1 MTVPQILRRL
11 DRCRRGDAARRTGRV
26 PACGQRCSAP
36 AGLPGRAPLP
46 VGVLRLLGRTLGRC
60 HRTALVLWETGD
72 HDARLLAVL
81 LEQPRLV
88 EDRQLDRWVET
99 AADVALVDRLC
110 LKVVMA
116 TPWARVKVGDW
127 ARHPQALVRRAAYV
141 VLRALARCDREMTD
155 ADFIPWSDAIPSMA
169 AREEPVVRAAML
181 AALSAIGER
190 NAALRQRVLSAASR
204 LRCVS
209 TASLRPSPPALRATA
224 GDWRPMG

>member
-1 MTVPQILRRL
+1 MPGKQPTTTS
-11 DRCRRGDAARRTGRV
+11 CASARID
-26 PACGQRCSAP
+26 S
-36 AGLPGRAPLP
+36 L
-46 VGVLRLLGRTLGRC
+46 
-60 HRTALVLWETGD
+60 
-72 HDARLLAVL
+72 
-81 LEQPRLV
+81 
-88 EDRQLDRWVET
+88 
-99 AADVALVDRLC
+99 VALITPSDTSC
-110 LKVVMA
+110 LVKIYA
-116 TPWARVKVGDW
+116 QDDTTTRSAAPTPWARVKVGDW